1 MKFGKVSRMWLIIS
15 LSLNLVGCKIGG
27 LADPPAVN
35 LCQFNGTPRAFYC
48 VNTVTKVHEKRAL
61 DDPRM
66 KAAQAL
72 SVDDYRAMAAYI
84 DYLIQQAEI
93 RCR

>member
-1 MKFGKVSRMWLIIS
+1 MQTSGILKTVLFLTILG
-15 LSLNLVGCKIGG
+15 LSGCKIGG
-27 LADPPAVN
+27 LADPPAVDR
-35 LCQFNGTPRAFYC
+35 CQFNGTPRAFYC
-48 VNTVTKVHEKRAL
+48 VNTVTKVHEKRSI

-72 SVDDYRAMAAYI
+72 SADDYRAMQAYT

-93 RCR
+93 RCK